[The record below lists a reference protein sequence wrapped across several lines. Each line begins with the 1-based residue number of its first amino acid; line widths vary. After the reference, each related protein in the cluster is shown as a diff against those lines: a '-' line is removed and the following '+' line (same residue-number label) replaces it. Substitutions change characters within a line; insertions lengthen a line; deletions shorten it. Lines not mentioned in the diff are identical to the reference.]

1 MQTKNECKPMD
12 LSDSAFIVCMSAI
25 IGLTGFQQEGT
36 AGKSGQKI
44 DQAAENAGK
53 NIETDE

>member
-1 MQTKNECKPMD
+1 MD

-25 IGLTGFQQEGT
+25 LGLTGFQQEGT